1 MPKGEGDP
9 GWAVALAAPQLCL
22 MLGALESQGI
32 SPQNHF
38 QEPQRAAPAEHH
50 GASDPSLLQL
60 HEAAGGNGDK
70 PRLHGPSSPLG
81 LLGCQQGCL
90 LFFASLAGVCARS
103 CSEAAQC
110 GSAAGRRR
118 PPAPRAQAAF
128 SGQDTGVLGT
138 QLPSWRVLS
147 RAVLCPGFPA
157 VEPG

>member
-1 MPKGEGDP
+1 MGTNPIS
-9 GWAVALAAPQLCL
+9 VAQAP
-22 MLGALESQGI
+22 
-32 SPQNHF
+32 
-38 QEPQRAAPAEHH
+38 
-50 GASDPSLLQL
+50 
-60 HEAAGGNGDK
+60 
-70 PRLHGPSSPLG
+70 PLG
-81 LLGCQQGCL
+81 WLGCQQGCL

-103 CSEAAQC
+103 RSEAAQC
-110 GSAAGRRR
+110 GSAVGRRR